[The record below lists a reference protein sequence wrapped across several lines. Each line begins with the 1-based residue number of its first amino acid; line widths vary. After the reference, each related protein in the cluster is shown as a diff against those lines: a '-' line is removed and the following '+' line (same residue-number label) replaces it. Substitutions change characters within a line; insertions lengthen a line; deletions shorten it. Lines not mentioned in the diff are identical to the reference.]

1 MLVCELSNAQI
12 KCVLPNDLKIKPST
26 AFELTC
32 YEVPTLEEIQRA
44 REDTADIATNIE
56 QGLKDIQRNQ
66 GENSLSVASFS
77 SLFRLLLLFYFV
89 LPDLS
94 FSAASFLICFVIL
107 APLPLIFRTE

>member
-1 MLVCELSNAQI
+1 MLVCELANAQI

-66 GENSLSVASFS
+66 GKRTIS
-77 SLFRLLLLFYFV
+77 SSYFIFLWLLIVTLFRSALEKFILSAKFYAF
-89 LPDLS
+89 
-94 FSAASFLICFVIL
+94 I
-107 APLPLIFRTE
+107 LIFNFFFFT